1 MEKTL
6 QQTDWTQVAEI
17 EIVYKTKV
25 KPSNRPRITGSK
37 DIYPLLLSI
46 WDMNLIELQE
56 QFIVLLLNRNNRVL
70 GVYKASTGGIT
81 GTVADPRLILAAAL
95 KAGAASIILS
105 HNHPSSSVAPS
116 RADEQLTQKIKMA
129 ASYHDISVLDHIIV
143 TTEGYYS
150 FAEEGLL

>member
-1 MEKTL
+1 MEKTS

-25 KPSNRPRITGSK
+25 KPSSRPQITSSK

-81 GTVADPRLILAAAL
+81 GTIADPRLILAAAL

-116 RADEQLTQKIKMA
+116 RADEQLTQKIKTA

-143 TTEGYYS
+143 SIEGYYS
-150 FAEEGLL
+150 FAEEGIL

>member
-17 EIVYKTKV
+17 ELVYKTKV
-25 KPSNRPRITGSK
+25 KASERPKITSSK

-46 WDMNLIELQE
+46 WDMNLIEIQE
-56 QFIVLLLNRNNRVL
+56 QFVVLLLNRANRVL
-70 GVYKASTGGIT
+70 GVYHASTGGLA

-95 KAGAASIILS
+95 KAGAVAIILS
-105 HNHPSSSVAPS
+105 HNHPSSNLTPS

-143 TTEGYYS
+143 TVEGYYS

>member
-6 QQTDWTQVAEI
+6 QQTEWTQVAEI

-25 KPSNRPRITGSK
+25 KPSNRPKITGSK

-46 WDMNLIELQE
+46 WDIDRIELQE
-56 QFIVLLLNRNNRVL
+56 EFIVLLLNRANRVL
-70 GVYKASTGGIT
+70 GVYHASKGGLT
-81 GTVADPRLILAAAL
+81 GTVADPRLILVAAL
-95 KAGAASIILS
+95 KAGATSIILS
-105 HNHPSSSVAPS
+105 HNHPSSSLTPS

-143 TTEGYYS
+143 TIEGYYS
-150 FAEEGLL
+150 FAEEGIL

>member
-17 EIVYKTKV
+17 ELVYKTKV
-25 KPSNRPRITGSK
+25 KASERPKITSSK

-46 WDMNLIELQE
+46 WDMNLIEIQE
-56 QFIVLLLNRNNRVL
+56 QFVVLLLNRTNKVL
-70 GVYKASTGGIT
+70 GVYHASTGGLA

-95 KAGAASIILS
+95 KAGAVAIILS
-105 HNHPSSSVAPS
+105 HNHPSSNLAPS

-129 ASYHDISVLDHIIV
+129 ASYHDISVLDHIIL

>member
-17 EIVYKTKV
+17 ELVYKTKV
-25 KPSNRPRITGSK
+25 KASERPKITSSK

-46 WDMNLIELQE
+46 WDMNLIEIQE
-56 QFIVLLLNRNNRVL
+56 QFVVLLLNRANRVL
-70 GVYKASTGGIT
+70 GVYHASTGGLA

-95 KAGAASIILS
+95 KAGAVAIILS
-105 HNHPSSSVAPS
+105 HNHPSSNLTPS

-143 TTEGYYS
+143 TAEGYYS

>member
-1 MEKTL
+1 MEKTV

-25 KPSNRPRITGSK
+25 KAADRPKITSSK

-46 WDMNLIELQE
+46 WDMDRIDLQE
-56 QFIVLLLNRNNRVL
+56 QFIVLLLNRANRVL
-70 GVYKASTGGIT
+70 GVYHASSGGLT

-95 KAGAASIILS
+95 KAGATSIVLS
-105 HNHPSSSVAPS
+105 HNHPSSSLTPS
-116 RADEQLTQKIKMA
+116 RADEQLTQKIKQA
-129 ASYHDISVLDHIIV
+129 ASYHDIAVLDHIIV
-143 TTEGYYS
+143 TSEGYYS

>member
-1 MEKTL
+1 M

-25 KPSNRPRITGSK
+25 KPSSRPKITNSK

-46 WDMNLIELQE
+46 WDIDRIELQE
-56 QFIVLLLNRNNRVL
+56 EFIVLLLNRANRVL
-70 GVYKASTGGIT
+70 GVYHASKGGLT
-81 GTVADPRLILAAAL
+81 GTVADPRLILVAAL
-95 KAGAASIILS
+95 KAGATSIILS
-105 HNHPSSSVAPS
+105 HNHPSSSLTPS
-116 RADEQLTQKIKMA
+116 RADEQLTQKIKEA

-143 TTEGYYS
+143 TAEGYYS

>member
-6 QQTDWTQVAEI
+6 QQSDWTQVAEI

-25 KPSNRPRITGSK
+25 KASDRPKITNPK

-46 WDMNLIELQE
+46 WDMNLIEIQE
-56 QFIVLLLNRNNRVL
+56 QFMVLLLNRANRVL
-70 GVYKASTGGIT
+70 GVYHASTGGLS
-81 GTVADPRLILAAAL
+81 GTIADPRLILAAAL

-105 HNHPSSSVAPS
+105 HNHPSASLTPS

-143 TTEGYYS
+143 TTAGYYS

>member
-1 MEKTL
+1 M

-17 EIVYKTKV
+17 ELVYKTKV
-25 KPSNRPRITGSK
+25 KASERPKITSSK

-46 WDMNLIELQE
+46 WDMNLIEIQE
-56 QFIVLLLNRNNRVL
+56 QFVVLLLNRANRVL
-70 GVYKASTGGIT
+70 GVYHASTGGLA

-95 KAGAASIILS
+95 KAGAVAIILS
-105 HNHPSSSVAPS
+105 HNHPSSNLTPS

-143 TTEGYYS
+143 TAEGYYS

>member
-17 EIVYKTKV
+17 ELVYKTKV
-25 KPSNRPRITGSK
+25 KASERPKITSSK

-46 WDMNLIELQE
+46 WDMNLIEIQE
-56 QFIVLLLNRNNRVL
+56 QFVVLLLNRANRVL
-70 GVYKASTGGIT
+70 GVYHASTGGLA

-95 KAGAASIILS
+95 KAGAVAIILS
-105 HNHPSSSVAPS
+105 HNHPSSNLTPS

-129 ASYHDISVLDHIIV
+129 ACYHDISVLDHIIV
-143 TTEGYYS
+143 TAEGYYS

>member
-25 KPSNRPRITGSK
+25 KPSSRPKITGSK
-37 DIYPLLLSI
+37 DIYSLLLSV

-70 GVYKASTGGIT
+70 GVYKASTGGLT

-105 HNHPSSSVAPS
+105 HNHPSSSLTPS
-116 RADEQLTQKIKMA
+116 RADEQLTQKIKQA

-150 FAEEGLL
+150 FAEEGQL

>member
-25 KPSNRPRITGSK
+25 KPSSRPKITSSK

-70 GVYKASTGGIT
+70 GVYKASTGGLT
-81 GTVADPRLILAAAL
+81 GTVADPRLILAATL
-95 KAGAASIILS
+95 KAGATSIILS
-105 HNHPSSSVAPS
+105 HNHPSSSLSPS
-116 RADEQLTQKIKMA
+116 RADEQLTQKIKTA
-129 ASYHDISVLDHIIV
+129 AGYHDISVLDHIIV
-143 TTEGYYS
+143 TAEGYYS
-150 FAEEGLL
+150 FAEEGIL

>member
-25 KPSNRPRITGSK
+25 KPSSRPKITNSK

-46 WDMNLIELQE
+46 WDIDRIELQE
-56 QFIVLLLNRNNRVL
+56 EFIVLLLNRANRVL
-70 GVYKASTGGIT
+70 GVYHASKGGLT
-81 GTVADPRLILAAAL
+81 GTVADPRLILVAAL
-95 KAGAASIILS
+95 KAGATSIILS
-105 HNHPSSSVAPS
+105 HNHPSSSLTPS
-116 RADEQLTQKIKMA
+116 RADEQLTQKIKEA

-143 TTEGYYS
+143 TAEGYYS

>member
-81 GTVADPRLILAAAL
+81 GTVPDPRLILAAAL

>member
-1 MEKTL
+1 MEKKL
-6 QQTDWTQVAEI
+6 QQADWTQVAEI

-25 KPSNRPRITGSK
+25 KPSDRPKITSSK

-46 WDMNLIELQE
+46 WDMDRIELQE
-56 QFIVLLLNRNNRVL
+56 QFIVLLLNRANRVL
-70 GVYKASTGGIT
+70 GVFHASSGGLT

-95 KAGAASIILS
+95 KAGATSIILS
-105 HNHPSSSVAPS
+105 HNHPSANLTPS
-116 RADEQLTQKIKMA
+116 RADEQLTQKIKEA

>member
-6 QQTDWTQVAEI
+6 KQTDWTQVAEI

-25 KPSNRPRITGSK
+25 KPSNRPKITGSK
-37 DIYPLLLSI
+37 DIYSLLLSI

-56 QFIVLLLNRNNRVL
+56 QFIVLFLNRANRVL
-70 GVYKASTGGIT
+70 GVYHASTGGLT

-95 KAGAASIILS
+95 KAGAVAIILS
-105 HNHPSSSVAPS
+105 HNHPSSNLTPS
-116 RADEQLTQKIKMA
+116 RADEQLTQKIKTA
-129 ASYHDISVLDHIIV
+129 ACYHDISVLDHIIV